1 MAQFCWKIRQLST
14 TSSKQNVH
22 VVYLLCLLL
31 KKQQTKKTILSLFK
45 THVFWACLEVSRNL
59 RRKNCRKGKDFYKI
73 HVQHVHCTLNWEILM
88 TASFVLYTVCVYS
101 AHRQVLPYSSRPKV
115 SLLTATYGLPF
126 FTRSSI
132 PTRSLPGGIFP
143 IFLPSIINTVCSCKE
158 KPTCMFYLAK
168 AHSLLTEGP
177 HSHCDLDNIG
187 HPGCMKYHFGNHS
200 HIVNLS
206 RYHLVPISLFW
217 APRTQL
223 ITGSAFGISFHFDWQ
238 TQLITFITCMVSSK
252 LLYSLT

>member
-1 MAQFCWKIRQLST
+1 M
-14 TSSKQNVH
+14 
-22 VVYLLCLLL
+22 
-31 KKQQTKKTILSLFK
+31 
-45 THVFWACLEVSRNL
+45 
-59 RRKNCRKGKDFYKI
+59 
-73 HVQHVHCTLNWEILM
+73 
-88 TASFVLYTVCVYS
+88 YS
-101 AHRQVLPYSSRPKV
+101 AHRQALPYSSRSKV
-115 SLLTATYGLPF
+115 SLLTTTLGLPF

-143 IFLPSIINTVCSCKE
+143 IFLPSIINTVCSWKE

-200 HIVNLS
+200 HIGNLS

-217 APRTQL
+217 APRTQR

-238 TQLITFITCMVSSK
+238 TQLITCMVSSK

>member
-1 MAQFCWKIRQLST
+1 
-14 TSSKQNVH
+14 
-22 VVYLLCLLL
+22 
-31 KKQQTKKTILSLFK
+31 
-45 THVFWACLEVSRNL
+45 
-59 RRKNCRKGKDFYKI
+59 
-73 HVQHVHCTLNWEILM
+73 M

-101 AHRQVLPYSSRPKV
+101 AHRQVLPYSSRSKV

-158 KPTCMFYLAK
+158 KPTRMFYLAK
-168 AHSLLTEGP
+168 AQSLLTEGP
-177 HSHCDLDNIG
+177 QSHCDNIG

-217 APRTQL
+217 APRTQR

>member
-31 KKQQTKKTILSLFK
+31 KNNNKKTNKKTILSLFK

-101 AHRQVLPYSSRPKV
+101 AHRQVLPYSSRSKV
-115 SLLTATYGLPF
+115 SLLTAA
-126 FTRSSI
+126 
-132 PTRSLPGGIFP
+132 IFYSVQHSHSKSP
-143 IFLPSIINTVCSCKE
+143 RWYLSYFSPLSNQH
-158 KPTCMFYLAK
+158 CMF
-168 AHSLLTEGP
+168 
-177 HSHCDLDNIG
+177 
-187 HPGCMKYHFGNHS
+187 M
-200 HIVNLS
+200 
-206 RYHLVPISLFW
+206 
-217 APRTQL
+217 
-223 ITGSAFGISFHFDWQ
+223 
-238 TQLITFITCMVSSK
+238 
-252 LLYSLT
+252 